1 MRDARVATT
10 RGVLRGS
17 ESGGILSFK
26 GIPFAAPPVGA
37 RRWGAP
43 EPPDRWTGER
53 DATQFGPSAWQAS
66 LGSMGELIGIAAGP
80 MSEDCLYL
88 NVWTPACDDRRRPV
102 MVWIHGGG
110 NLVGSGSQPRIHGD
124 RLARA
129 GDVVVV
135 TLNYRLGALGFLH
148 CPELGA
154 SGNEAL
160 LDQVAALR
168 WVRQEI
174 GAFGGDPG
182 NVTVFGQSAG
192 AFDIAEL
199 MAMPAAAGCFDA
211 AIPMSGSISQHVS
224 REDAA
229 ALADRFLAHFGGAAK
244 LRETPA
250 DAVLAFQQEVAPA
263 SRLGRFG
270 PVRDGAV
277 IREDAAGPIARGDH
291 TRGIPLLIGHTLD
304 EWGLWTGM
312 DDAMAALDDA
322 GLARLAARLF
332 GPRSAEAIAL
342 YRDARTKRGQS
353 TRCEALWTAMM
364 TDARFR
370 MPAILTAELHS
381 RHTPDTWMYRFDY
394 ASPAVEG
401 NLGACHSLDVPF
413 VWGTFGSEGM
423 ARFCGTGPEVE
434 ALSAR
439 IMRSYLAFARHHD
452 PASDALPEWPRY
464 DVGRRATLR
473 FGLEC
478 SVAEAPMDEERAFW
492 ASLPRSS
499 AGA

>member
-10 RGVLRGS
+10 LGVLAGS
-17 ESGGILSFK
+17 ESEGILSFK
-26 GIPFAAPPVGA
+26 GIPFAAPPVGEL
-37 RRWGAP
+37 RWRAP
-43 EPPDRWTGER
+43 EPTERWSGVR
-53 DATQFGPSAWQAS
+53 DARQFGPSAWQAS
-66 LGSMGELIGIAAGP
+66 LGSMGDLIGVAAGP
-80 MSEDCLYL
+80 MAEDCLYL
-88 NVWTPACDDRRRPV
+88 NVWTPACDDRQRPV

-124 RLARA
+124 RLART
-129 GDVVVV
+129 GDAVVV
-135 TLNYRLGALGFLH
+135 TLNYRLGAFGFLH

-174 GAFGGDPG
+174 AAFGGDPR
-182 NVTVFGQSAG
+182 NITVFGQSAG
-192 AFDIAEL
+192 GFDIAEL

-211 AIPMSGSISQHVS
+211 AIPMSGSIQQHVS

-229 ALADRFLAHFGGAAK
+229 ALAVRFVEHFGGLAK
-244 LRETPA
+244 LRAAPPE
-250 DAVLAFQQEVAPA
+250 AVLAFQQEIAPA

-277 IREDAAGPIARGDH
+277 IREDAAGPIGRGDH
-291 TRGIPLLIGHTLD
+291 TRGVPLLIGHTLD

-312 DDAMAALDDA
+312 DAAMASLDDA
-322 GLARLAARLF
+322 GLARLAPRLF
-332 GPRSAEAIAL
+332 GPRSAEAIAV
-342 YRDARTKRGQS
+342 YRESRAKRGQS

-370 MPAILTAELHS
+370 MPAIRTAELHS
-381 RHTPDTWMYRFDY
+381 RHTADTWMYCFDY
-394 ASPAVEG
+394 ASPALDG

-413 VWGTFGSEGM
+413 VWGTHGSESM
-423 ARFCGTGPEVE
+423 ERFCGAGPAVE

-439 IMRSYLAFARHHD
+439 VMRSYLAFARHHD
-452 PASDALPEWPRY
+452 PASDALPWPRY
-464 DVGRRATLR
+464 DASRRATMRL
-473 FGLEC
+473 GLEC
-478 SVAEAPMDEERAFW
+478 RVTYAPMDEERAFW
-492 ASLPRSS
+492 GSL
-499 AGA
+499 AAA